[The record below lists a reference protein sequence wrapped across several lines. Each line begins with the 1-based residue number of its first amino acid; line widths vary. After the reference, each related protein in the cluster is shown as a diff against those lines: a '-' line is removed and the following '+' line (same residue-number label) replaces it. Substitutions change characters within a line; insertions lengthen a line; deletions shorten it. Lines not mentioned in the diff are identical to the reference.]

1 MIDLEN
7 LVTIVNFIVDV
18 YAPFWFQIHLN
29 PRLPSGPANIL
40 FARDLLLGHENE
52 ELFHHI
58 LPYFQSHALTWLSP
72 KNLCVSVYS
81 ESPPMPI
88 EDVRKIRTMHVDVED
103 LLWSS
108 RPLKAFFTIE
118 SQCAPCISHGNYNYW
133 NSVDNHNRSCER
145 LIGVMKDIIGKGKI

>member
-1 MIDLEN
+1 MEIPDILKKFLSYKQETISSARWLTSANGYLRIFQNNLFADMIDLEN

-72 KNLCVSVYS
+72 KNVCVSVCS

-108 RPLKAFFTIE
+108 RPLRAFF
-118 SQCAPCISHGNYNYW
+118 YN
-133 NSVDNHNRSCER
+133 
-145 LIGVMKDIIGKGKI
+145 